1 MSQCYGIEMAYAA
14 RPERRR
20 DDLFANVEILRGL
33 RWASAETSAVDKQS
47 FSIRSDH
54 EQ

>member
-1 MSQCYGIEMAYAA
+1 MAYAA
-14 RPERRR
+14 RPKRRR
-20 DDLFANVEILRGL
+20 DDFFANVEILRGL